1 MPVNFYFSDLP
12 RIQGLRNA
20 RKKEKQDEFRHS
32 VMQCVCMFLGVL
44 TGNIHA
50 KTDAVYVVKMNGIK
64 SFFYYD
70 YII

>member
-1 MPVNFYFSDLP
+1 
-12 RIQGLRNA
+12 
-20 RKKEKQDEFRHS
+20 
-32 VMQCVCMFLGVL
+32 MQCVCMFLGVL